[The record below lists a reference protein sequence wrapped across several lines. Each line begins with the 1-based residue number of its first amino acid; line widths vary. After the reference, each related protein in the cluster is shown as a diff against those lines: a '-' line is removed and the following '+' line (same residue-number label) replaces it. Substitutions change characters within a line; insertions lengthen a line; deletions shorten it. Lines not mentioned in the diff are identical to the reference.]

1 MCLTLRALYG
11 MGNVSCLGV
20 VVDDSRSRGAAA
32 APAIAEGCS
41 MREILDELGLHHVK
55 VLTSSSS
62 SSSSS
67 SGQKMHHLLCH
78 FIATKND
85 VFTKTGSD
93 CT

>member
-32 APAIAEGCS
+32 APAVAEGCS

-62 SSSSS
+62 SS
-67 SGQKMHHLLCH
+67 GQKMHHLLCH
-78 FIATKND
+78 FRATKND
-85 VFTKTGSD
+85 GFTKTGSD